1 MTVAPE
7 TNAKVMSALWG
18 VLLGAC
24 VAMTIGFAWGGWT
37 SSRTTQKI
45 SEEALLTS
53 RAAICVAQVT
63 NDPNHAAVIAEFY
76 KTYSSRR
83 PNLIEKGGWDR
94 MPGQKE
100 AAWGVSSACVRGL
113 EARTGTRAP
122 PGGGTVSE

>member
-18 VLLGAC
+18 GLIGASIPLI
-24 VAMTIGFAWGGWT
+24 VGFAWGGWT
-37 SSRTTQKI
+37 SSRTTEDI
-45 SEEALLTS
+45 SERAVLAS
-53 RAAICVAQVT
+53 RAAICVAQVM
-63 NDPNHAAVIAEFY
+63 NDPDRSAVIEEFY

-100 AAWGVSSACVRGL
+100 AARGVSSACVRVL
-113 EARTGTRAP
+113 EARTGTRP
-122 PGGGTVSE
+122 PPAASRVAE